1 MSNPLSAMTDDR
13 GGRHAKISNRWL
25 CNTTSRSLM
34 LPIEQGINPGQE
46 TSVRLILC
54 FIHCLTCIPSMY
66 MTCKYVNRARINK

>member
-34 LPIEQGINPGQE
+34 LPIEQGINPGRKPL
-46 TSVRLILC
+46 SDSFSALYIV
-54 FIHCLTCIPSMY
+54 
-66 MTCKYVNRARINK
+66 